1 MAEIVVAGLGRFGS
15 NAAET
20 LFQQGHDVLAIDR
33 SQERVD
39 AMVGRVTY
47 SVAGDTTDETFMRE
61 LGVPSYN
68 IAIVA
73 IGRNVEA
80 SVMTSVLLAS
90 FEIRLVVARANG
102 SLHENT
108 LTRIGCDRVVNV
120 EEEAGVRLADTLFN
134 PNVEEYIS
142 LGASLGISKM
152 PIPRR
157 FNSMTLADAGFST
170 VRDIGAPSALA
181 LLKGDNAR
189 LMPSL
194 DEIINDGDGIV
205 VVGDKDRVDTLT
217 R

>member
-1 MAEIVVAGLGRFGS
+1 MAEIVVAGLGRFGT
-15 NAAET
+15 NAANT

-47 SVAGDTTDETFMRE
+47 SVAGDTTDESFMRE

-73 IGRNVEA
+73 IGKNVEA
-80 SVMTSVLLAS
+80 SVMTSVLLSS
-90 FEIRLVVARANG
+90 FDIRLIVARASGN
-102 SLHENT
+102 LHENT
-108 LTRIGCDRVVNV
+108 LRRIGCNRIVNV

-157 FNSMTLADAGFST
+157 FNNMTLADAGFST
-170 VRDIGAPSALA
+170 VRDVDAPSPLA
-181 LLKGDNAR
+181 LLQGENAR

-194 DEIINDGDGIV
+194 DEIISEGDGIV